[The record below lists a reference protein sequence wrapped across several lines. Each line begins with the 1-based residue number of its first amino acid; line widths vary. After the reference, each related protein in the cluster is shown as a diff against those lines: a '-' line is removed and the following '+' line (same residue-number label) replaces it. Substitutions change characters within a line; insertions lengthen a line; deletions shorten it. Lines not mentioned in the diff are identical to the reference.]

1 MALENRLA
9 KCFFRSFSIERF
21 ILEVPMKGKYAEE
34 YRSLK
39 TSGHQSL
46 KSDEISFGCLET
58 KHSLPSKL
66 DKATAQ

>member
-1 MALENRLA
+1 
-9 KCFFRSFSIERF
+9 
-21 ILEVPMKGKYAEE
+21 MKGKYAEE

-46 KSDEISFGCLET
+46 KSDEISFGCLKT